1 VRGLY
6 DGMGLFVLF
15 NQDPDLKIIHRL
27 NDVAV
32 LVGVP
37 LKEIAQAV
45 DAFYA
50 DSLNRRIPDTLH

>member
-1 VRGLY
+1 
-6 DGMGLFVLF
+6 MGLFVLF